1 MLKYLFTINYEKN
14 LSFFNIFFF
23 ASAVYSQ
30 VGIDTK
36 SPKATLDVVAKATD
50 TNIPDGII
58 APRLTG
64 NQLKAKDNTYTEAQN
79 ATIVYATSSVSGTPA
94 GKTINVTN
102 SGYYYYHQPTAAD
115 AGVWIAF
122 SSTTTNTPFFY
133 MPSVSL
139 PTNPADSRVTD
150 TGNTNFTFATD
161 TYTVNLY
168 NLFSAQ
174 FNTPKAYS
182 NTADGLTGFVLT
194 SNKYDYFVTFSDD
207 AVFTN
212 IAVSASGVLTYKV
225 TENAVV
231 KNGSFMNIVLKV
243 KQ

>member
-1 MLKYLFTINYEKN
+1 MKKE
-14 LSFFNIFFF
+14 LSFLIPFVF
-23 ASAVYSQ
+23 ASAVYGQ
-30 VGIDTK
+30 VGVDTA

-64 NQLKAKDNTYTEAQN
+64 NQLKAKDDAYTQAQN

-122 SSTTTNTPFFY
+122 SSTTANTPFFY

-194 SNKYDYFVTFSDD
+194 SNKYDYFVTFADD
-207 AVFTN
+207 TVFN
-212 IAVSASGVLTYKV
+212 NVQVSATGMLTYQV
-225 TENAVV
+225 NANAIV